1 MSQNRGQV
9 DSGGNNVQKQ
19 GPGDIIMDQKKIYPI
34 TTVGAG
40 VIPPEAILAGIIL
53 RTGPV
58 GGYADT
64 FPDAS
69 ALLAACPMLD
79 VGDSFEF
86 LYING
91 VAQAMTA
98 AAGTGVVLAAPT
110 GIAASLVRRYMITIL
125 GDGLP
130 QVFAA
135 NALNGQAVVTGMT
148 PAQVKTLTPGM
159 GVTGTNVPANT
170 FIVAVN
176 QANGTVTLSAN
187 VTGAITLG
195 ALTFFPRYELRGL
208 YSATA

>member
-1 MSQNRGQV
+1 MSQNRGQI

>member
-64 FPDAS
+64 FPDAA

-98 AAGTGVVLAAPT
+98 TAGTGVVLAAPT

-148 PAQVKTLTPGM
+148 AAQVKTLTPGM